1 MSNCIHQR
9 VIERKTNKQK
19 TIYNKH
25 QNTVDMQDY
34 QAVTRVCMCRHV
46 AISRKHTHRTCMET
60 VVDRPSISTVLYY
73 PRDAMLAWVLAIS
86 PCLSVCL
93 SVTSRSSMERAE
105 RTELVFD
112 VHSAAARD
120 AGGRCERALFVCQF
134 SVRTRRDW
142 RRAE

>member
-46 AISRKHTHRTCMET
+46 AISHRTCMET
-60 VVDRPSISTVLYY
+60 VVDRPLISTVLYY
-73 PRDAMLAWVLAIS
+73 TRDAMLAWVLAIS

-93 SVTSRSSMERAE
+93 SQVGVLWKRLNEPSWCLTCTAQRRAT
-105 RTELVFD
+105 RVAS
-112 VHSAAARD
+112 VN
-120 AGGRCERALFVCQF
+120 GRCLFVSSACGLGVTGGVQNE
-134 SVRTRRDW
+134 
-142 RRAE
+142 AEV